1 MKHPAS
7 RKPKRKALPK
17 DLQFS
22 SKVFLVAASAVGFGA
37 IALLGHFGTSSGQR
51 HSITKTVDKW
61 KVIYQLDEQQAAT
74 VRDIELEFHGSGSA
88 FSFPPRR
95 SAEEVIEH
103 HNKISEL
110 LPSEFRQQ
118 FLKDMKSAHQKH

>member
-7 RKPKRKALPK
+7 RKAKGKALPE

-22 SKVFLVAASAVGFGA
+22 SKVFLVAVCAVGFGA
-37 IALLGHFGTSSGQR
+37 IGLLGHFVTSSGQR

-61 KVIYQLDEQQAAT
+61 KVIYQLDDQQAAT

-88 FSFPPRR
+88 FSFPLQR
-95 SAEEVIEH
+95 SAKEVVEH
-103 HNKISEL
+103 HKKISEL
-110 LPSEFRQQ
+110 LPPEFRQQ
-118 FLKDMKSAHQKH
+118 FLTDMKSGHQKH

>member
-7 RKPKRKALPK
+7 RKPKRKAPPK

-22 SKVFLVAASAVGFGA
+22 SKVFLVAVCAVGFGA
-37 IALLGHFGTSSGQR
+37 IALLGHFVTSSGQR
-51 HSITKTVDKW
+51 HSITKTVDQW
-61 KVIYQLDEQQAAT
+61 KATYQLDERQASV

-95 SAEEVIEH
+95 SAEEVVEH
-103 HNKISEL
+103 HKKISEL
-110 LPSEFRQQ
+110 LPPEFRQQ
-118 FLKDMKSAHQKH
+118 FLTDMKSGHQKH